1 MPCEP
6 LIEPLI
12 LSPRLQRRRWG
23 GAVVALVLSL
33 TAALPSFADGTDALR
48 CVLKAPARAPVGQAV
63 NLQFTLTNQ
72 GGTALHVLQ
81 WNTPFEG
88 WFGSYVRVLRDGA
101 EVPYRGPRF
110 KRGDPPKS
118 AYFRLRPG
126 QSRSA
131 TVDLALPFD
140 LTQPGHYRVEPQMTL
155 FDVVAL
161 GQGTI
166 PRPRD
171 QHASRELACNAVEI
185 EVEAVTGP
193 PKKP

>member
-1 MPCEP
+1 
-6 LIEPLI
+6 
-12 LSPRLQRRRWG
+12 
-23 GAVVALVLSL
+23 L

-48 CVLKAPARAPVGQAV
+48 CVLKAPAQVSVGQAV
-63 NLQFTLTNQ
+63 MLQFTVANP
-72 GGTALHVLQ
+72 GRTALHVLQ

-88 WFGSYVRVLRDGA
+88 WFGSYVRVLRDGV
-101 EVPYRGPRF
+101 EVPYRGPRL
-110 KRGDPPKS
+110 KRGDPSKS
-118 AYFRLRPG
+118 AYFRLRTG
-126 QSRSA
+126 QSRRA

-155 FDVVAL
+155 FDVVAV

-185 EVEAVTGP
+185 ELVSGP